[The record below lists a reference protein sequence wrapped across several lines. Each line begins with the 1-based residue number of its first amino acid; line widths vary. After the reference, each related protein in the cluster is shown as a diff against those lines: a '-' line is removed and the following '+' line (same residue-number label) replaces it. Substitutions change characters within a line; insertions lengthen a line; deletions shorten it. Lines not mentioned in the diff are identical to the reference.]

1 MKQKRHIALK
11 MKALHLKTRNEAWI
25 FLTGFRSSLCLCLA
39 CSRSA
44 LLCCLLL
51 KGSSPGKP
59 QAHKSVL
66 RAMGPA
72 VGVTEGDEG
81 MAQPPAGK
89 HSTRHKPTLG
99 TSPHP
104 ETQESASSDGSHS
117 RCVLGPPLVLR
128 TSGSLCHALCC

>member
-59 QAHKSVL
+59 QAHKSAL

-89 HSTRHKPTLG
+89 HSTRHKPTPRDPG
-99 TSPHP
+99 V
-104 ETQESASSDGSHS
+104 
-117 RCVLGPPLVLR
+117 CILR
-128 TSGSLCHALCC
+128 WLTLALCSGAAPCAEDLWEPLPCSVLLITLLL